1 LKWIGKA
8 RHETIGL
15 PGYSNKLAR
24 VVLQL
29 ANNLSADAKYM
40 NITTHYALPAALG
53 SCAEMTM
60 HRYLPAGT
68 VLPAMWAVMVPVV
81 AKPINETSLEWPRP
95 PPAHRPGIGGGISF
109 GCPGRL
115 LNERGYHRTGELP
128 TSNYNNINGG
138 LYLDNV
144 GTLPRGALWARR
156 G

>member
-1 LKWIGKA
+1 MTQIRALRGGAVGHRNRNSRLIILGGMMAMLYFLFMTLSFNVMGGATQHQQPKA
-8 RHETIGL
+8 
-15 PGYSNKLAR
+15 P
-24 VVLQL
+24 
-29 ANNLSADAKYM
+29 
-40 NITTHYALPAALG
+40 
-53 SCAEMTM
+53 
-60 HRYLPAGT
+60 
-68 VLPAMWAVMVPVV
+68 
-81 AKPINETSLEWPRP
+81 PRP

-144 GTLPRGALWARR
+144 GTLPRGALCARR